1 MKLVGLDEFL
11 AELDPTDG
19 VSDFV
24 EGWRINA
31 NAHHIWY
38 NCEIETQAFRT
49 EILINRLETRRCSG
63 TQAKACLKIA
73 KLHYWNI
80 FQQEQKLW
88 EIIAS
93 FISLHGKHQ
102 ENTQFIFGWYHYM
115 EL

>member
-38 NCEIETQAFRT
+38 NCEIETVAFIT
-49 EILINRLETRRCSG
+49 EILIN
-63 TQAKACLKIA
+63 
-73 KLHYWNI
+73 N
-80 FQQEQKLW
+80 F
-88 EIIAS
+88 
-93 FISLHGKHQ
+93 
-102 ENTQFIFGWYHYM
+102 
-115 EL
+115 